1 MPFKHYPSIAMQS
14 KQLLLGLICFSFA
27 LPLYTE
33 EAANLPSEEEEECS
47 LQNPSSFRIS
57 AAQREGRGIG
67 YNEGYSSIDGFSLFQ
82 TFVTSTLFSM
92 LEHTYSITGSSLRMQ
107 GLEFVTNL
115 NLYALFLEL
124 TVFLTSAAHTA
135 PLLNKWVLDWKL

>member
-1 MPFKHYPSIAMQS
+1 MQS

-67 YNEGYSSIDGFSLFQ
+67 YNEGYSSIDGFF
-82 TFVTSTLFSM
+82 TFSNIRNFHPFFDARAHIFNNGKLAANAGFW
-92 LEHTYSITGSSLRMQ
+92 SSLP
-107 GLEFVTNL
+107 
-115 NLYALFLEL
+115 
-124 TVFLTSAAHTA
+124 TSISTRYF
-135 PLLNKWVLDWKL
+135 WS